1 MKANHTHTLSF
12 SLSLCVTAASCPA
25 LKEEEEEEG
34 EDDEEAYILT
44 AAQKLFISPIMSDA
58 RYVCTVCTDIY
69 MYR

>member
-1 MKANHTHTLSF
+1 MKANHTLSLSF

>member
-1 MKANHTHTLSF
+1 
-12 SLSLCVTAASCPA
+12 
-25 LKEEEEEEG
+25 LKEEEEEEEG

-44 AAQKLFISPIMSDA
+44 ATQKLFISPIMSDP